1 MKKEAIELGSAPI
14 DEECAQVGCDNYY
27 ELMRKQT
34 RAYIKQLHRL
44 LATQEY
50 DITNLNLRVKS
61 FSHDFGTYHEVV
73 AEYPVEH
80 PISDEGSSPAEDAA
94 FWLEA
99 NLPTNW
105 DEDAR
110 RELGETLT

>member
-1 MKKEAIELGSAPI
+1 MKKEVIELGSAPT

-27 ELMRKQT
+27 ELMKKQT
-34 RAYIKQLHRL
+34 LAYIKQLRRL
-44 LATQEY
+44 LTTQEY
-50 DITNLNLRVKS
+50 DITDLNLRVKS

-73 AEYPVEH
+73 AEYP
-80 PISDEGSSPAEDAA
+80 ISDGSPSPTEDAA

-110 RELGETLT
+110 RELGETST